1 MEPTTTLIVTVI
13 GAVLG
18 SGVIS
23 AVVTGLFMRNK
34 VRADAEKTNADTEK
48 TTAESLLVLQ
58 KFWHDEFKRLS
69 DRVTELE
76 TEVIGRDMKIAEI
89 KAEFQA
95 KIIIL
100 EKQVEE
106 RDMKIEALTKRIRE
120 LEHLIRKYGVDAD
133 GC

>member
-1 MEPTTTLIVTVI
+1 
-13 GAVLG
+13 
-18 SGVIS
+18 
-23 AVVTGLFMRNK
+23 MRNK